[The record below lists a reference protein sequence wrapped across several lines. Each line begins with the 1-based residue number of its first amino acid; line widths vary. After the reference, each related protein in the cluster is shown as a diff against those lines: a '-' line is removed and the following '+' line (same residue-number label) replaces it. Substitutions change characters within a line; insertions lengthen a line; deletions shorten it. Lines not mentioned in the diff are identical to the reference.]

1 MQDQVLDKPKKK
13 HSFTGYF
20 KNEFKKLK
28 KHKAIAAFILPAV
41 IISFVLG
48 YIPML
53 GVIFAFKEQVRAS
66 YWLYDTLT
74 SGWTLQNFIN
84 VFADEAFLIALGN
97 TLTISILK
105 LIIIF
110 PLTIIVAIMLAEI
123 KKPWISKI
131 ILIVLCLP
139 NFLSWP
145 VCIGIWQNIL
155 GLDTGVL
162 NNIIAKMGGERIYFF
177 NDWYMFLVIFLAA
190 WKGLGWGS
198 IYYYAAIVSIDKSY
212 YEAATIDGANKIQKI
227 RYLTLPSIL
236 PIIALMLVM
245 NITYILDAGFDQIYS
260 MLQLV
265 RSSTYDKQILG
276 TYIFDL
282 AMQNSNIPFT
292 VALSVFNG
300 LFALFL
306 MLGGNALV
314 KKTLHRSLW

>member
-1 MQDQVLDKPKKK
+1 MEEKEIKKPKK
-13 HSFTGYF
+13 GRIRAYF
-20 KNEFKKLK
+20 KNEYAKLK
-28 KHKAIAAFILPAV
+28 KHKAIAAFILPAF

-53 GVIFAFKEQVRAS
+53 GVLFAFKEEVRAS

-74 SGWTLQNFIN
+74 SGWTIQNFID
-84 VFADEAFLIALGN
+84 VFADDAFLVALSN
-97 TLTISILK
+97 TLLISILK
-105 LIIIF
+105 LVIIF
-110 PLTIIVAIMLAEI
+110 PLTILVAIMLAEI
-123 KKPWISKI
+123 KKPWISKL

-155 GLDTGVL
+155 GLDTGVI
-162 NNIIAKMGGERIYFF
+162 NNVIAKLGGERIYFF

-227 RYLTLPSIL
+227 RYLTIPSIL

-245 NITYILDAGFDQIYS
+245 NITYILDAGFDQVYS

-306 MLGGNALV
+306 MLGGNTLV
-314 KKTLHRSLW
+314 KKTLKRSLW